1 MKMDAFEGLILQ
13 YPRNFKIADQINNML
28 KALKIQSQV
37 RTDIVFHCDFFIV
50 LQDIINVHFV
60 LFKDLFKVKRK
71 ATILKS
77 KHPLLRGVS
86 FEKLELCVLYFGL
99 KYCKDKKDII
109 SMAADFVGCR
119 ITVFEKSGK

>member
-1 MKMDAFEGLILQ
+1 MKMEAFDGLILQ
-13 YPRNFKIADQINNML
+13 YPRNFKIANQINNML

-77 KHPLLRGVS
+77 KHPLLRGV
-86 FEKLELCVLYFGL
+86 
-99 KYCKDKKDII
+99 
-109 SMAADFVGCR
+109 
-119 ITVFEKSGK
+119 